1 MALVNL
7 KGVLLK
13 YMDIIKKY
21 YNTVFGMH
29 LDVYNLAYF
38 SKIPTIPYKRT
49 CMILC
54 IYIIYLKEFSLPS
67 FNCQNSR

>member
-54 IYIIYLKEFSLPS
+54 IYI
-67 FNCQNSR
+67 

>member
-1 MALVNL
+1 MALANL

-13 YMDIIKKY
+13 YMDINKKY

-29 LDVYNLAYF
+29 LDFYNLAYF

-49 CMILC
+49 CMILYIC
-54 IYIIYLKEFSLPS
+54 IYLTEFSLPS